1 MLQCC
6 YCSKEF
12 KYESEKKRHEQSH
25 FPQFE
30 CNQCFKKFS
39 FLSALRR
46 HQKQHERTGHV
57 PCLDCGRNFRDD
69 ILLKRH
75 IKYAH
80 KGTYE
85 CSKCGSKFK
94 SDLALMSHMK
104 THKPKAERR
113 FQCSFEDC
121 KKSFNFAHHL
131 KHHELTHTNAKQFY
145 CKTCGKGFIQAHH
158 LKSHIKTHEPENW
171 LYCTIPDCDKKFV
184 TEYARKKHLTSH
196 RTTIDSGISSDSNCE
211 ISGSQDSLKD
221 AAVLCAKC
229 GNMVTP
235 TSYANHERECMP
247 IPEMPQDR
255 YINTKIEIE
264 LNNNYNN
271 VEVFSNCKTIL
282 GKCIANENSPNSCL
296 CAQIKDANN
305 FYDELLPNEN
315 FDPLKVEV
323 NNKQT
328 LNSNYEDISVMSNAC
343 EGCDCSNTTSNV
355 QNMNS
360 LKEPL
365 LQNTND
371 NLPKFELR
379 DDGAIKLKD
388 TIDIGINIKKEK
400 EMTETDELLKI
411 MNQVPFNSCKA
422 VLGKCIV
429 SGSGTI
435 SENCLCA
442 KMAIDDHQM
451 TAQEIDEITPQPMMT
466 T

>member
-25 FPQFE
+25 YPQFE

-46 HQKQHERTGHV
+46 HQKQHERTGSV
-57 PCLDCGRNFRDD
+57 QCLECGRNFRDD

-80 KGTYE
+80 KGEYE
-85 CSKCGSKFK
+85 CSQCNAIFK

-131 KHHELTHTNAKQFY
+131 KHHELTHTNTKQFY
-145 CKTCGKGFIQAHH
+145 CKTCGKGFIQSHH
-158 LKSHIKTHEPENW
+158 LKYHMKTHEPENW
-171 LYCTIPDCDKKFV
+171 LYCTIPDCNKKFV
-184 TEYARKKHLTSH
+184 SEYARKKHLTSH
-196 RTTIDSGISSDSNCE
+196 RTTIDSGISSDSNCDL
-211 ISGSQDSLKD
+211 SQDSIKAD

-229 GNMVTP
+229 GTMIML
-235 TSYANHERECMP
+235 TSYEKHERECMRK
-247 IPEMPQDR
+247 PEMPEDKCLQP
-255 YINTKIEIE
+255 KIEIE
-264 LNNNYNN
+264 MNNYNN
-271 VEVFSNCKTIL
+271 IEVFSNCKTIL
-282 GKCIANENSPNSCL
+282 GKCIANENLPNSCL
-296 CAQIKDANN
+296 CAQIKDVNN

-315 FDPLKVEV
+315 FDPHKVETENKPTY
-323 NNKQT
+323 NN
-328 LNSNYEDISVMSNAC
+328 NYENISIMNNAC
-343 EGCDCSNTTSNV
+343 EGCDCSNTKSNI
-355 QNMNS
+355 NS

-365 LQNTND
+365 IQNTD
-371 NLPKFELR
+371 ENLPKFEFR
-379 DDGAIKLKD
+379 SDGAIKLKE
-388 TIDIGINIKKEK
+388 TIDISISIKKENQIND
-400 EMTETDELLKI
+400 TDEFMNI
-411 MNQVPFNSCKA
+411 MNHVPFNSCKA

-429 SGSGTI
+429 SGSGTM

-442 KMAIDDHQM
+442 KMAMDDHQM
-451 TAQEIDEITPQPMMT
+451 TAQEIDEITPQPT
-466 T
+466 ILA